1 MMQNDQRP
9 EPRRGLL
16 RRAWLLVALPLL
28 AACGGS
34 ANLTPEQEYYSGR
47 AMSANVLA
55 SYSRVYDDPVLT
67 EYVYLVGTLVAMCSE
82 RAETFRGPYNS
93 YRFTILDEET
103 PNAFGAPS
111 GFVFI
116 TKGLIRKCETEDE
129 LAAILA
135 HEVTH
140 IVLKHPEDAA
150 AQAKRNSDA
159 QKGVGAVGSIISL
172 VGAAKQDE
180 KLQAWGGT
188 VTDFATAMDEI
199 CNIFEK
205 GFSREQEYAADAG
218 ALVLLARVGYD
229 PLALKRM
236 LQRLGERK
244 TGVKG
249 WAGDTHPAPQERVQ
263 EIDKELARR
272 QAEGKPLRGSV
283 VDARTARY
291 KKALAGMK

>member
-1 MMQNDQRP
+1 MKTA
-9 EPRRGLL
+9 
-16 RRAWLLVALPLL
+16 RAGDRTGWGVVRALALAALPWLA

-34 ANLTPEQEYYSGR
+34 ANLTPEQELYAGR
-47 AMSANVLA
+47 AMSANVL
-55 SYSRVYDDPVLT
+55 SGYSKVYEDPALN
-67 EYVYLVGTLVAMCSE
+67 EYVYKVGTLVAMCSD

-93 YRFTILDEET
+93 YRFTILDNDT

-111 GFVFI
+111 GFIFI

-129 LAAILA
+129 LAAVLA

-140 IVLKHPEDAA
+140 VVLKHPEDAA
-150 AQAKRNSDA
+150 AQAKRNADA
-159 QKGVGAVGSIISL
+159 QKGVGAVGSIISF
-172 VGAAKQDE
+172 VGTVKQDE

-188 VTDFATAMDEI
+188 VSDFATAMDEI

-218 ALVLLARVGYD
+218 ALLLLSRVGYD
-229 PLALKRM
+229 PLALQRM
-236 LQRLGERK
+236 LKRLGERK
-244 TGVKG
+244 SGVRG

-272 QAEGKPLRGSV
+272 QAEGKPLRGR
-283 VDARTARY
+283 VDDVRTARF
-291 KKALAGMK
+291 KAAMGGMK